1 MQQQVISSIFG
12 WISVVLLCLLLA
24 VKPLG
29 RLEKNHFMVKT
40 LNKVLKQYH
49 IFRGIVLL
57 IIVFIH
63 GKTILNKDGLVT
75 GIISFLV
82 LFFLLI
88 LSPMRKILKR
98 YWLPTHR
105 ILSLILF
112 IIVMIHIIVATT

>member
-49 IFRGIVLL
+49 IFMGIVLL
-57 IIVFIH
+57 ITVFIH

-88 LSPMRKILKR
+88 LSPMSNILKR